1 MFISNLEET
10 LLFNRKEVKMNMISV
25 MTSLTSA
32 HPTKFDGLD
41 HLARLV
47 TEYDWSHSI
56 FRENYRNASNFTQAN
71 LIALDIDEG
80 CSIDEAQNL
89 FKDLKHII
97 VTSRNHQK
105 PKDNK
110 PACDRFRVILPLETP
125 IVDASIYLA
134 TWNDLFKKYP
144 FIDRSCKDTSRF
156 WYKGNE
162 IISINHRGA
171 YIFPKIPSSS
181 TIAVSYPLINKKVII
196 ARSTLNMIEG
206 TPPQPG
212 TRNTSLFKAAL
223 DCRQQGYSYEDT
235 LRMLSGKST
244 LSPEEEERTIKSGWA
259 REPKYPP
266 RQNKNSNEL
275 PTELWVKD
283 WLQERFASLDYK
295 SNMLI
300 IDGNDLPFDQL
311 LSRIS
316 LDAENERLKY
326 SDDKIKHALNIWMA
340 EQKKAVISSHISRI
354 EFDPALSIDAVS
366 RFLLAATGS
375 IKELE
380 VAVICHFVWQI
391 KRKLLG
397 LKVGNHLMPI
407 FVGKHRGG
415 KTEAIKKLLSPIEQL
430 CLMAND
436 MTVITD
442 ERGIKALNDNYCIF
456 FDEMAKAGKV
466 DADRMKNIITS
477 DYVSY
482 RIMRTNQYASLRHNS
497 VFIGATNHH
506 IRDLIFDHTSARR
519 FYEIKTLDVLN
530 HQEINS
536 IPYTEIWKSI
546 NPLADSPI
554 IEFLQEL
561 DHAQESEI
569 RNKCFVEEW
578 LTSWCKTIGLETP
591 HQQWSKP
598 KDLYTNFKQWLD
610 WQNKISM
617 LPTYSKFLNR
627 ISDFKS
633 LSDENGDEYSA
644 GEKIFRKRKIES
656 GMIYSIVPT
665 QDTYY

>member
-1 MFISNLEET
+1 
-10 LLFNRKEVKMNMISV
+10 MNTISV
-25 MTSLTSA
+25 MTNLTSA
-32 HPTKFDGLD
+32 HPTNFDDLD

-47 TEYDWSHSI
+47 IENDWSHSI
-56 FRENYRNASNFTQAN
+56 FRENYRNASNFSQAN
-71 LIALDIDEG
+71 LVALDVDEG
-80 CSIDEAQNL
+80 CSIDEAKNL
-89 FKDLKHII
+89 FKDLRHII

-110 PACDRFRVILPLETP
+110 PACDRFRIILPLENP
-125 IVDASIYLA
+125 ITEASIYTA
-134 TWNDLFKKYP
+134 TWNELFKKYP

-156 WYKGNE
+156 WYKGTE
-162 IISINHRGA
+162 IISINHLGVCFTPA
-171 YIFPKIPSSS
+171 APAPS
-181 TIAVSYPLINKKVII
+181 ANVGRYPVGENKGVI
-196 ARSTLNMIEG
+196 ARSTQNMING
-206 TPPQPG
+206 APPKPG
-212 TRNTSLFKAAL
+212 SRNTSLFKAAL

-235 LRMLSGKST
+235 VRMLSGKST
-244 LSPEEEERTIKSGWA
+244 LSQEEEERTIKSGWN

-266 RQNKNSNEL
+266 RQKNSNEL

-283 WLQERFASLDYK
+283 WLYERSASLDYK
-295 SNMLI
+295 SNMLV
-300 IDGNDLPFDQL
+300 IDGDDLPFDQL

-326 SDDKIKHALNIWMA
+326 SDDKIKHALNVWMA
-340 EQKKAVISSHISRI
+340 EQKKSVVASHISKI
-354 EFDPALSIDAVS
+354 EFDSELHTDAVS
-366 RFLLAATGS
+366 RFLIAATGS
-375 IKELE
+375 AKPLE
-380 VAVICHFVWQI
+380 KAVLCHFIWQI

-415 KTEAIKKLLSPIEQL
+415 KTEAIKKLLGPIEQL

-477 DYVSY
+477 EYVSY

-506 IRDLIFDHTSARR
+506 VRDLIFDHTSARR
-519 FYEIKTLDVLN
+519 FYEIPTLNVLN

-536 IPYTEIWKSI
+536 IPYLEIWKSI
-546 NPLADSPI
+546 NPIADSPI
-554 IEFLQEL
+554 VEFLSEL
-561 DHAQESEI
+561 DHVQESEI

-578 LTSWCKTIGLETP
+578 LTSWCKTIELETP

-598 KDLYTNFKQWLD
+598 KDLYMNFKQWLD

-617 LPTYSKFLNR
+617 LPTYNKFLNR
-627 ISDFKS
+627 IADFKRS
-633 LSDENGDEYSA
+633 SDENGDEFSVA
-644 GEKIFRKRKIES
+644 DKVFRKRKIES
-656 GMIYSIVPT
+656 GMIYSIGPI

>member
-1 MFISNLEET
+1 
-10 LLFNRKEVKMNMISV
+10 MNTISV
-25 MTSLTSA
+25 MTNLTSA
-32 HPTKFDGLD
+32 HPTNFDDLD
-41 HLARLV
+41 HLAHLV
-47 TEYDWSHSI
+47 TENDWSHSI
-56 FRENYRNASNFTQAN
+56 FRENYRNSSNFTQAN
-71 LIALDIDEG
+71 LVALDIDEG
-80 CSIDEAQNL
+80 CSLNEARNL
-89 FKDLKHII
+89 FKDLRHII

-105 PKDNK
+105 PKDSK
-110 PACDRFRVILPLETP
+110 PACDRFRVILPLEAP
-125 IVDASIYLA
+125 IFDASIYLA
-134 TWNDLFKKYP
+134 TWNELFKRYP

-156 WYKGNE
+156 WYKGTE
-162 IISINHRGA
+162 IISINREGA
-171 YIFPKIPSSS
+171 SIVPAAPIQPTAITSIPQN
-181 TIAVSYPLINKKVII
+181 NKGII

-212 TRNTSLFKAAL
+212 ARNTSLFKAAL

-235 LRMLSGKST
+235 VQMLSGKST
-244 LSPEEEERTIKSGWA
+244 LSPEEEERTIKSGWT

-266 RQNKNSNEL
+266 RQSKNSTDL

-283 WLQERFASLDYK
+283 WLHERLAALDYK

-300 IDGNDLPFDQL
+300 IDGDDLPFDQL

-340 EQKKAVISSHISRI
+340 EQKKLVVANHILKI
-354 EFDPALSIDAVS
+354 EFDPEVSGDAAS
-366 RFLLAATGS
+366 RFLVAATGS
-375 IKELE
+375 AKPLE
-380 VAVICHFVWQI
+380 NAVLRHFVWQI

-415 KTEAIKKLLSPIEQL
+415 KTEAIKKLLGPIEQL

-477 DYVSY
+477 EYVSY

-506 IRDLIFDHTSARR
+506 VRDLIFDHTSARR
-519 FYEIKTLDVLN
+519 FYEIQTLNVLD

-536 IPYTEIWKSI
+536 IPYLEIWKSV

-554 IEFLQEL
+554 IEFLPEL
-561 DHAQESEI
+561 DRVQESEI

-578 LTSWCKTIGLETP
+578 LTSWCKTIELDTP
-591 HQQWSKP
+591 PQQWSKP
-598 KDLYTNFKQWLD
+598 KDLYMNFKHWLD
-610 WQNKISM
+610 WQNKVSM
-617 LPTYSKFLNR
+617 LPTYNKFLNR
-627 ISDFKS
+627 IADFKHS
-633 LSDENGDEYSA
+633 SDENGDEYFV
-644 GEKIFRKRKIES
+644 GEKVFRKRKIES
-656 GMIYSIVPT
+656 GMIYSIGPI